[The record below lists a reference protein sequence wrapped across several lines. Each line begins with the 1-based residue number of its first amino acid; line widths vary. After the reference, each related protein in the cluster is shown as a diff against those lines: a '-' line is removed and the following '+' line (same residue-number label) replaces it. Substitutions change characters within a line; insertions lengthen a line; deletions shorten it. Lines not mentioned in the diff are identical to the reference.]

1 MTNNSTPVE
10 LQGMSRQ
17 EAEAV
22 LYLTSLPQ
30 WRDLQTYLERRRQR
44 HGLHLDNQSPDKPGE
59 IGKLQGRRL
68 EIKEFMR
75 LRKVAEETK

>member
-1 MTNNSTPVE
+1 MPVNKE
-10 LQGMSRQ
+10 SQAMSRQ
-17 EAEAV
+17 EAESV

-30 WRDLQTYLERRRQR
+30 WQELQAYLERRRNW

-68 EIKEFMR
+68 EINDFMR
-75 LRKVAEETK
+75 LRQTAEELK